1 MSHITYLEAAVVGLI
16 QGVSELFPVSSLGH
30 NVLLPALIGGSWASD
45 LNVAKASSPYLAFI
59 VGMHVAT
66 ALALLIYF
74 WRDWVRIIGGFFSS
88 VRHRQ
93 VQTRDQ
99 KLAWM
104 IILATIPVGLVGVVA
119 DKPFREIFGKPILA
133 GVFLIINGVILYC
146 GEKFRPRASIQ
157 ADQVVAAER
166 DRELVSAA
174 GPAGYHPAGPGYQA
188 GPGGYPADPGGY
200 PAGPGGY
207 PADPGGYQSGPG
219 AYQGGPSEYGPA
231 HDPFEALY
239 QAPRETPY
247 RPGQPAPRAPGQ
259 APRAR
264 HRQVSGHQALREEEL
279 TQALAADER
288 LVRIG
293 YLKALTIGA
302 AQILALLAGI
312 SRDGVTMVAGMT
324 RGLSREDAARFA
336 FLLATPVIL
345 AAGVLEL
352 PKLTGP
358 LGNGIHGQILVG
370 SVLSFVGAYLS
381 VRFLMKYF
389 QTRTLTPF
397 AVYCF
402 VFGLLSVI
410 YLGLIK

>member
-16 QGVSELFPVSSLGH
+16 QGVTELFPVSSLGH

-45 LNVAKASSPYLAFI
+45 LNVSQASSPYLAFI

-74 WRDWVRIIGGFFSS
+74 WRDWIRIIGGFFSS
-88 VRHRQ
+88 IRHRQ
-93 VQTRDQ
+93 VQTRDE

-119 DKPFREIFGKPILA
+119 DKPFRELFGKPIVA

-157 ADQVVAAER
+157 ADQAVAAER
-166 DRELVSAA
+166 DRELVAAA
-174 GPAGYHPAGPGYQA
+174 GPAGYQAAPPGYQA
-188 GPGGYPADPGGY
+188 APPPG
-200 PAGPGGY
+200 
-207 PADPGGYQSGPG
+207 
-219 AYQGGPSEYGPA
+219 YGPDQ
-231 HDPFEALY
+231 DPYQALY
-239 QAPRETPY
+239 QPRDTGY
-247 RPGQPAPRAPGQ
+247 RPGQPASRPGGQ

-279 TQALAADER
+279 AQALAADER
-288 LVRIG
+288 LIRIG

-312 SRDGVTMVAGMT
+312 SRDGVTMVAGMG

-358 LGNGIHGQILVG
+358 LGHGIHGQILVG

-397 AVYCF
+397 AIYCF
-402 VFGLLSVI
+402 VFGLLSVL

>member
-1 MSHITYLEAAVVGLI
+1 MSHMTYLEASVVGLI
-16 QGVSELFPVSSLGH
+16 QGVTELFPVSSLGH
-30 NVLLPALIGGSWASD
+30 NVLIPALIGGSWASD
-45 LNVAKASSPYLAFI
+45 LNVSAAKSPYLAYI
-59 VGMHVAT
+59 VGLHVAT
-66 ALALLIYF
+66 AIAMMIYF
-74 WRDWVRIIGGFFSS
+74 WRDWIRIIGGFFSS
-88 VRHRQ
+88 IRDREIRTV
-93 VQTRDQ
+93 DQ

-119 DKPFREIFGKPILA
+119 DKPFREVFGKPIVA

-157 ADQVVAAER
+157 ADQAVAAER

-174 GPAGYHPAGPGYQA
+174 GPAGYQPARPGYQA
-188 GPGGYPADPGGY
+188 GPT
-200 PAGPGGY
+200 
-207 PADPGGYQSGPG
+207 GYQDGPTG
-219 AYQGGPSEYGPA
+219 YQPGPSEYGPDQ
-231 HDPFEALY
+231 DPYQALY
-239 QAPRETPY
+239 QPREPSH
-247 RPGQPAPRAPGQ
+247 RPGQPASRAAGQ
-259 APRAR
+259 VPRAR
-264 HRQVSGHQALREEEL
+264 HRQVSGHQALRDEEL

-293 YLKALTIGA
+293 NLKAITIGA

-358 LGNGIHGQILVG
+358 LGNGIHGQILLG
-370 SVLSFVGAYLS
+370 SVLSFIGAYLS

-397 AVYCF
+397 AIYCF

-410 YLGLIK
+410 YLGVIK

>member
-45 LNVAKASSPYLAFI
+45 LNVSAASSPYLAFI

-74 WRDWVRIIGGFFSS
+74 WRDWVRIIGGFFTSI
-88 VRHRQ
+88 RYRQ
-93 VQTRDQ
+93 VRTRDQ

-119 DKPFREIFGKPILA
+119 DKPFREIFGKPIVA
-133 GVFLIINGVILYC
+133 GVFLIINGIILYC

-157 ADQVVAAER
+157 ADQAVAAER

-174 GPAGYHPAGPGYQA
+174 GPAGYQPTGYQAAPPGYQA
-188 GPGGYPADPGGY
+188 GPPGY
-200 PAGPGGY
+200 
-207 PADPGGYQSGPG
+207 
-219 AYQGGPSEYGPA
+219 GPSGYGPEQ
-231 HDPFEALY
+231 DPYQALY
-239 QAPRETPY
+239 QPREADY
-247 RPGQPAPRAPGQ
+247 RPGQAPPRAPGQAPPRAPGQ

-264 HRQVSGHQALREEEL
+264 HRQVSGQQALREEEL
-279 TQALAADER
+279 AQALAADER
-288 LVRIG
+288 LIRIG
-293 YLKALTIGA
+293 YLKAVTIGA

-312 SRDGVTMVAGMT
+312 SRDGVTMVAGMA

-345 AAGVLEL
+345 AAGGLEL

-397 AVYCF
+397 AIYCF
-402 VFGLLSVI
+402 VFGLLSVV
-410 YLGLIK
+410 YLGFIK

>member
-16 QGVSELFPVSSLGH
+16 QGVTELFPVSSLGH
-30 NVLLPALIGGSWASD
+30 NVLLPALIGGGWASN

-88 VRHRQ
+88 IRYRQ

-119 DKPFREIFGKPILA
+119 DKPFREVFGKPIVA

-157 ADQVVAAER
+157 ADQAVAAER

-174 GPAGYHPAGPGYQA
+174 GPAGYQPARPGYQA
-188 GPGGYPADPGGY
+188 GPT
-200 PAGPGGY
+200 
-207 PADPGGYQSGPG
+207 GYQDGPTG
-219 AYQGGPSEYGPA
+219 YQPGPSEYGPDQ
-231 HDPFEALY
+231 DPYQALY
-239 QAPRETPY
+239 QPREPSH
-247 RPGQPAPRAPGQ
+247 RPGQPASRAAGQ
-259 APRAR
+259 VPRAR
-264 HRQVSGHQALREEEL
+264 HRQVSGHQALRDEEL

-293 YLKALTIGA
+293 NLKAITIGA

-345 AAGVLEL
+345 AAGVLKIPDL
-352 PKLTGP
+352 FGP
-358 LGNGIHGQILVG
+358 LGNGIRGQILLG
-370 SVLSFVGAYLS
+370 SVLSGLGAYAAI
-381 VRFLMKYF
+381 RFLVRYF

-397 AVYCF
+397 AIYCF
-402 VFGLLSVI
+402 VFGLLSVL
-410 YLGLIK
+410 YLGFIK